1 MYAVKLTNLLDENTE
16 RYIPCPYGHTQAY
29 DLMRQ
34 EIADMEA
41 NDWNEGEDYTI
52 EVVEVD
58 DDFDFESQP
67 DWN

>member
-1 MYAVKLTNLLDENTE
+1 MYAVKSVNLLNKNTE
-16 RYIPCPYGHTQAY
+16 HYTPCPYGHSQAY
-29 DLMRQ
+29 YTMRS

-41 NDWNEGEDYTI
+41 NDWHEGEDYTI

-58 DDFDFESQP
+58 DDFDFENQP